1 MFKLT
6 GIGHLNGRVPL
17 IRQGENLASNLE
29 ITLPIDYQGYTYNVI
44 TKVNTDPPIYSP
56 PITPVN
62 NILIFPIIIDFT
74 RHDGTITFELLA
86 STAQG
91 IVAKTSKVTYP
102 IVKTLTEQDDE
113 APDPY
118 SHWLTSLNGAFD
130 EAIEEIKSDLQ
141 KIKGPTGPQGEPG
154 PIGPQGVPGDTGPK
168 GDPGI
173 QGIPGIPG
181 PTGPPGPKG
190 DPGIQGPQGI
200 PGPAGTAAI
209 TTFTPTGGISA
220 TNVQEAL
227 VELDREKADKL
238 MATNLVK
245 NGDFSQGTTGWTA
258 GSTVN
263 SVANNTLTS
272 TGLGTSATCYARQ
285 SSLIPVTLNDVW
297 YIKSRQRVLNSFC
310 GSLILQLANNS
321 MFQVLTVGVTSPIK
335 DQWYDI
341 SERLKLTNANT
352 NGTAGSLLLLH
363 VYGSPTDANGAQMEV
378 QKVQAVN
385 LTKIFGAGNE
395 PTKEQ
400 MDALL
405 LKYPNSWFD
414 GTVDL
419 VSVSDLEKQV
429 LKLDNEKASKVQAAW
444 ITPTLLNG
452 ATGTVKFMKDTLGFV
467 HFKGTIDNP
476 TGSTMESL
484 MMPFGYRPAESS
496 YFAVRNTSN
505 STSTVFITNLGLT
518 YIGSTIA
525 SSNGSL
531 DGITYQGV

>member
-17 IRQGENLASNLE
+17 LRQGENLASNLE

-113 APDPY
+113 APEPY
-118 SHWLTSLNGAFD
+118 SHWLTGLNGAFD

-154 PIGPQGVPGDTGPK
+154 PIGPQGDPGDTGPK

-220 TNVQEAL
+220 TNVQGAIG
-227 VELDREKADKL
+227 ELDGEKADK
-238 MATNLVK
+238 
-245 NGDFSQGTTGWTA
+245 
-258 GSTVN
+258 
-263 SVANNTLTS
+263 
-272 TGLGTSATCYARQ
+272 
-285 SSLIPVTLNDVW
+285 
-297 YIKSRQRVLNSFC
+297 
-310 GSLILQLANNS
+310 
-321 MFQVLTVGVTSPIK
+321 
-335 DQWYDI
+335 
-341 SERLKLTNANT
+341 
-352 NGTAGSLLLLH
+352 
-363 VYGSPTDANGAQMEV
+363 AQE
-378 QKVQAVN
+378 
-385 LTKIFGAGNE
+385 
-395 PTKEQ
+395 
-400 MDALL
+400 
-405 LKYPNSWFD
+405 
-414 GTVDL
+414 
-419 VSVSDLEKQV
+419 
-429 LKLDNEKASKVQAAW
+429 AW
-444 ITPTLLNG
+444 ITPTLING
-452 ATGTVKFMKDTLGFV
+452 V
-467 HFKGTIDNP
+467 
-476 TGSTMESL
+476 TGSLKYRKTPQGLLSL
-484 MMPFGYRPAESS
+484 WA
-496 YFAVRNTSN
+496 
-505 STSTVFITNLGLT
+505 
-518 YIGSTIA
+518 
-525 SSNGSL
+525 
-531 DGITYQGV
+531 